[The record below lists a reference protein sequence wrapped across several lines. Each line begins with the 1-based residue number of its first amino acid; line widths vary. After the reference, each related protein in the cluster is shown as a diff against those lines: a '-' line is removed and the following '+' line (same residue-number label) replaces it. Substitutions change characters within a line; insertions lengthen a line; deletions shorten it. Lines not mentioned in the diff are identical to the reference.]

1 MRKPGGALRP
11 QRCSVHESEYALCRE
26 NPLKAMVEQAIERI
40 RGAWR
45 FRWWGLL
52 TAWGVCLVGWATIL
66 CLPDRY
72 EASARVFVD
81 ARTALS
87 RATEGLAV
95 TADIDSQ
102 IERVRQA
109 LLGGPELEDVARK
122 EGLQSA
128 LATPTERQNVVS
140 ELRQRIQINARGA
153 GLYVISYTDPNRDR
167 SLRVVDRIVN
177 HFVEDTLSGKRQGS
191 EQAERFLR
199 EQIAEYERRLSAAED
214 RLAGFKKRHVGLLP
228 GTQSDYFARLQTEMD
243 ALAKARTDLAIAQ
256 RQREE
261 LQRQERGGSVF
272 GGSDSATV
280 AGTAGAGATVGDND
294 LAARIRETQARLDEL
309 KLRFTDKH
317 PDVIALRSA
326 LTELK
331 ARQQAEIDAV
341 KRGDAG
347 AAARMGLGSNPVF
360 RSIQLQLN
368 QTDVDIAALKG
379 KIAESQGKI
388 ASLNKLVNTA
398 PEVEAEFARLNRD
411 YDVTR
416 TEYQALVQRLQQS
429 RLSAQAEETGIVRF
443 EVIDPPS
450 AAFKPVWP
458 KRPPLIIAV
467 LLAALAAGGGVAYLL
482 HRMRPVFNSARE
494 LNEIT
499 GLPVLGVVNMTRLEK
514 QRAHARGRVLLYA
527 ATASLL
533 MPVAAVVLLT
543 QSQATR
549 LLRHWLG

>member
-1 MRKPGGALRP
+1 
-11 QRCSVHESEYALCRE
+11 
-26 NPLKAMVEQAIERI
+26 
-40 RGAWR
+40 
-45 FRWWGLL
+45 
-52 TAWGVCLVGWATIL
+52 
-66 CLPDRY
+66 
-72 EASARVFVD
+72 
-81 ARTALS
+81 
-87 RATEGLAV
+87 
-95 TADIDSQ
+95 
-102 IERVRQA
+102 
-109 LLGGPELEDVARK
+109 
-122 EGLQSA
+122 
-128 LATPTERQNVVS
+128 
-140 ELRQRIQINARGA
+140 
-153 GLYVISYTDPNRDR
+153 
-167 SLRVVDRIVN
+167 
-177 HFVEDTLSGKRQGS
+177 
-191 EQAERFLR
+191 
-199 EQIAEYERRLSAAED
+199 
-214 RLAGFKKRHVGLLP
+214 
-228 GTQSDYFARLQTEMD
+228 
-243 ALAKARTDLAIAQ
+243 
-256 RQREE
+256 
-261 LQRQERGGSVF
+261 VF

-379 KIAESQGKI
+379 KVAESQGKI

-514 QRAHARGRVLLYA
+514 QRARARGRALLYA

-533 MPVAAVVLLT
+533 MPVTAIVLLT